1 MKFNWEALCRM
12 DWILDFTDRNI
23 HLYIENGHS
32 TAPARNKA
40 SRTPGN
46 YQKGSSWHST

>member
-32 TAPARNKA
+32 TAPARSKA
-40 SRTPGN
+40 TTKKVVHGIA
-46 YQKGSSWHST
+46 HD